1 MGERLGLAA
10 AVVVDRDVDAL
21 AEVLL
26 GLRAVG
32 EAVAGEDE
40 GQHRA
45 SLVNAAVAP
54 IPDNRPG

>member
-1 MGERLGLAA
+1 MGERLRLAP
-10 AVVVDRDVDAL
+10 AVLVDRDVDAL

-26 GLRAVG
+26 RHRAIG
-32 EAVAGEDE
+32 EPVAGEDE

-45 SLVNAAVAP
+45 SLVNARVPA